1 MAKLNRL
8 HDRCDSCRA
17 QAFVRVE
24 NKAGHDLVLCSHHY
38 RKFEADLFL
47 QGFKPT
53 EDERGEVNLKPSIS
67 ANAE

>member
-1 MAKLNRL
+1 MTKLERL

-24 NKAGHDLVLCSHHY
+24 NTNKHDLLFCAHHY
-38 RKFEADLFL
+38 AKFESDLFL
-47 QGFKPT
+47 QGFKVT
-53 EDERGEVNLKPSIS
+53 EDERKEVNLKPSIS